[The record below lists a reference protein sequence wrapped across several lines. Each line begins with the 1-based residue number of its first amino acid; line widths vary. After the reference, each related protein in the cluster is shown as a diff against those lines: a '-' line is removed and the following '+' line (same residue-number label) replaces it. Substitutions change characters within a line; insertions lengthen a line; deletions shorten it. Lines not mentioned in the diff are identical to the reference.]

1 MRADWSKI
9 IAGDIVKF
17 AYRGRNS
24 TQFRTRTCLILN
36 EKHYHKRKTDG
47 RTVRLVHA
55 IQLAVTPPRIGER
68 DIRVGD
74 LNRVMKAAGKL
85 EIRDGRYAIETSEPR
100 IAAARQQYIKLEKQ
114 LKLSDEK
121 MYKTFTC
128 YKLRQRAV
136 NYYTQFNWPLQLVE
150 ELEKKSPLLKEY

>member
-17 AYRGRNS
+17 AYRGKNS

-85 EIRDGRYAIETSEPR
+85 E
-100 IAAARQQYIKLEKQ
+100 KQ

-121 MYKTFTC
+121 MYKTFTW

>member
-47 RTVRLVHA
+47 RTVR
-55 IQLAVTPPRIGER
+55 
-68 DIRVGD
+68 
-74 LNRVMKAAGKL
+74 
-85 EIRDGRYAIETSEPR
+85 
-100 IAAARQQYIKLEKQ
+100 
-114 LKLSDEK
+114 
-121 MYKTFTC
+121 
-128 YKLRQRAV
+128 
-136 NYYTQFNWPLQLVE
+136 
-150 ELEKKSPLLKEY
+150 